1 PGPRAGARAARPR
14 SRRRA
19 RPPRARSDARAR
31 ARCARASGGPEER
44 SSTTPARARS
54 PWRACGGRSPSPRC
68 APVPRAGGRGREGP
82 RSSSSTSRGAAGR
95 CVSSAGVAPIA
106 TLPPAPFH
114 NLITS
119 ARRASAIPSRTV
131 LINDQLPPFVAD
143 RPLTRAAVDFAAQ
156 RHDRQRRESDAA
168 PFLLHPLEVAALLV
182 GAGFGD
188 EVVAAGVLHDILEK
202 TEATSEE
209 LREHFGERTAALVEA
224 VSEDAAIDDYEPR
237 K

>member
-1 PGPRAGARAARPR
+1 
-14 SRRRA
+14 
-19 RPPRARSDARAR
+19 
-31 ARCARASGGPEER
+31 
-44 SSTTPARARS
+44 
-54 PWRACGGRSPSPRC
+54 
-68 APVPRAGGRGREGP
+68 
-82 RSSSSTSRGAAGR
+82 
-95 CVSSAGVAPIA
+95 
-106 TLPPAPFH
+106 
-114 NLITS
+114 
-119 ARRASAIPSRTV
+119 V

-156 RHDRQRRESDAA
+156 RHERQRRESDAA

-237 K
+237 KAGLRRQVEVAGHDAQAIYAADKLAKTREMRALAARSHLSLTDPRLQRRLVHYGQSLELLESVMPDLPLVAQLRFELWALRRLPPGPPD